1 VSKIEAIDASPSM
14 VERYNARIAELGPA
28 HKSTRAVVGNL
39 LSNPASPCTL
49 EGNRYHGFDLITVG
63 AALHHFANAAT
74 AVERLAERL
83 RAGGIVYIQDMFDD
97 GHVGSESDRP
107 RGFTFDELRSVMSS
121 AGLVDFRFEV
131 LPDAFEMEL
140 PNAGVV
146 KIRCF
151 IARATKRKQ

>member
-1 VSKIEAIDASPSM
+1 
-14 VERYNARIAELGPA
+14 
-28 HKSTRAVVGNL
+28 
-39 LSNPASPCTL
+39 
-49 EGNRYHGFDLITVG
+49 
-63 AALHHFANAAT
+63 
-74 AVERLAERL
+74 
-83 RAGGIVYIQDMFDD
+83 MFDD
-97 GHVGSESDRP
+97 GYVGSESDRP

-151 IARATKRKQ
+151 IARAMKRKQ